1 MENSNEIDET
11 GNKLVDSI
19 KLSERSQSTNN
30 THFMIHSRKYVL
42 IYSDKKAN
50 HWVLGN
56 FVGAVEWV
64 SWEEE
69 ITKGPRRHP
78 VVMTVF
84 TIFLVKMI
92 SWVYTYVKINESVS
106 FKCVQAE
113 HKTIF

>member
-1 MENSNEIDET
+1 M
-11 GNKLVDSI
+11 
-19 KLSERSQSTNN
+19 
-30 THFMIHSRKYVL
+30 L

-64 SWEEE
+64 SSEEE
-69 ITKGPRRHP
+69 IIKGLRGHL
-78 VVMTVF
+78 VVMVVL
-84 TIFLVKMI
+84 IFLVKMI

-113 HKTIF
+113 RKTIF